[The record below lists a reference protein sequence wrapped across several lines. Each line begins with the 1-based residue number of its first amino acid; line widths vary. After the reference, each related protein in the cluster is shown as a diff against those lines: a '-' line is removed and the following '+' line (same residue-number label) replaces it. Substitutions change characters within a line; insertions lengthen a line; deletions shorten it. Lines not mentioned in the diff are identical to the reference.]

1 MGEKEWAPSDVF
13 DVFGDSLARRIL
25 VLASE
30 RPVSADDLAEQLD
43 VSRPTIYRRVNA
55 LVDYDLLSEQ
65 QQLDAD
71 GNHYQTVET
80 TLRQVVFE
88 IEDGGYN
95 VSLEMRQSLADQF
108 ESFWSD
114 LDQPTG
120 DGMRRPNDHPDRD
133 PTGTG
138 SDHG

>member
-30 RPVSADDLAEQLD
+30 RRVSADELAEQLD

-55 LVDYDLLSEQ
+55 LTDYDLLTEQ
-65 QQLDAD
+65 QQLDVD
-71 GNHYQTVET
+71 GNHYRTVET
-80 TLRQVVFE
+80 TLKQIAFE
-88 IEDGGYN
+88 IDDGGYN
-95 VSLEMRQSLADQF
+95 VSLQMRQSLADQF

-114 LDQPTG
+114 LDHPSE
-120 DGMRRPNDHPDRD
+120 DGAAAPDDRPDRG
-133 PTGTG
+133 PKGVGT
-138 SDHG
+138 DHG